1 MKPKTIIFAFIL
13 LFVIVAAGYKYFPR
27 SEELTYDFTIVEVG
41 NIIQEVSAT
50 GQVKRGEEINLG
62 FKSSGEIEEINV
74 EVGQKVKEGQ
84 VLVKLDTTQ
93 LQIQLQ
99 EAKAILETA
108 QINLSKLLA
117 GASQEEIQV
126 AKTTVDNAQTSLEQA
141 LQSLENIETQAEE
154 DLKAVYE
161 DALIIIEDS
170 YLKTYSAFNVAELV
184 QQTYFPLDAQ
194 ERLEV
199 RDNKDKIKQA
209 ANEIKAYLNTA
220 KAVPTNGDI
229 DIALS
234 VTEKALEDASDALKF
249 IREICNEPAYR
260 DMVSLGDKTS
270 LDAQRGYILTALTN
284 ISNSEQ
290 AISLIKITN
299 TTNID
304 TAQAKVSSA
313 EGALKAAEDQL
324 TLLIAGPRQEDIDL
338 CQVQI
343 KQAQSKVQLLQSQI
357 RDAFLKSPFEGEV
370 IRLNKKQGEQ
380 VQAMMSDIVISLI
393 PQVSFQIEVDI
404 PETDIG
410 KVDLKDPCSISL
422 DALPEIEFSGKI
434 MEIDPAESVIQ
445 GVVYYKVKASLE
457 AEEDKI
463 KPGMTA
469 NISITT
475 DSREN
480 VLILP
485 QRAVIKK
492 NGNKMVKIPVKRGF
506 QEVEVQT
513 GLIGSEGKIEIVS
526 GLKEGDRVITFIK
539 E

>member
-27 SEELTYDFTIVEVG
+27 SEELTYDFTIVKVG

-126 AKTTVDNAQTSLEQA
+126 AKTTVDNAQTSLEQD

-209 ANEIKAYLNTA
+209 ANEIKAYFDKV
-220 KAVPTNGDI
+220 KAVPTNEDI
-229 DIALS
+229 DTALS
-234 VTEKALEDASDALKF
+234 VIEKALEDASDALKF

-260 DMVSLGDKTS
+260 DMVSLSDKTS

-284 ISNSEQ
+284 ISNSQ
-290 AISLIKITN
+290 QTISLIKITN

-304 TAQAKVSSA
+304 AAQAKVSSA

-324 TLLIAGPRQEDIDL
+324 TLLIAEPRQEDIDL
-338 CQVQI
+338 CQAQI
-343 KQAQSKVQLLQSQI
+343 KQGQSKVQLLQSQMREAI
-357 RDAFLKSPFEGEV
+357 LKSPFEGEV
-370 IRLNKKQGEQ
+370 IRLNKKEGEQ
-380 VQAMMSDIVISLI
+380 VQAMIVISLI

-410 KVDLKDPCSISL
+410 KVDLKDPCKITL

-492 NGNKMVKIPVKRGF
+492 NGNKMVKIPVKRSF

-526 GLKEGDRVITFIK
+526 GLKEGDKVITFIK